1 MGIRSKWAAMAAWSE
16 ISDRILSAPLN
27 QFLDVVGTDFVILA
41 GCKVLRAQVARSGS
55 MDPPRSV
62 WSFVA
67 IDDVS
72 LWVGAY
78 PIQITSLV
86 ILKDF
91 HLRLT
96 SLL

>member
-16 ISDRILSAPLN
+16 ISDGILIAPLN
-27 QFLDVVGTDFVILA
+27 QFLDVFGTDFVILA
-41 GCKVLRAQVARSGS
+41 GCKVLRAQVATIGS

-72 LWVGAY
+72 LLVGVY